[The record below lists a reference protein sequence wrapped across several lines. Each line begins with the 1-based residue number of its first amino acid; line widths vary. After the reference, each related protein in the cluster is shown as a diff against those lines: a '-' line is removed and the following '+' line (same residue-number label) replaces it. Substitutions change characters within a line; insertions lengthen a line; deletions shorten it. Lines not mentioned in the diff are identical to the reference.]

1 MREGV
6 AIFFLGSTMFV
17 LISLI
22 QGYTW
27 PLYIYLPVVGWF
39 AYSGHKRRKAQKEL
53 FAQEGFTVSDSYEFD
68 GTDIA
73 IDTQT
78 RRLAINDHGSMRIL
92 SGDDIVKCKA
102 GKSSRTVRPDWSDKD
117 RKVREIVYYLD
128 VSTRDL
134 DNPNFRVHFHHTA
147 DLEQWRARI
156 NALMDDE

>member
-6 AIFFLGSTMFV
+6 AIFWAGATMFV

-27 PLYIYLPVVGWF
+27 PLYIYLPVAGWF